1 MVDGATLEKSCS
13 ERDLGFESLTLR
25 QKPAVFLSLREAA
38 FFLCVQRRLV
48 FLHYFHQIESLF
60 WINSFG
66 VSTTKFNPSTI
77 A

>member
-38 FFLCVQRRLV
+38 FFFACREDLFFVIILV
-48 FLHYFHQIESLF
+48 
-60 WINSFG
+60 G
-66 VSTTKFNPSTI
+66 
-77 A
+77 